1 MRKRARQTEEIAS
14 DLTSRLATELVK
26 AYSDLLFE
34 IERDEKL
41 LRGIQR
47 RDEEIRRLKS
57 QVRKLESTK
66 SLRLQRRYWNLRK
79 KILGN
84 N

>member
-1 MRKRARQTEEIAS
+1 MRKRARQTEEITS
-14 DLTSRLATELVK
+14 DLTSSLATELVK

>member
-1 MRKRARQTEEIAS
+1 MRKRANQTEEITS

-47 RDEEIRRLKS
+47 RDEEIRRLES

>member
-1 MRKRARQTEEIAS
+1 MRKRARQTEEITS

-47 RDEEIRRLKS
+47 RDEEIRRLES
-57 QVRKLESTK
+57 QVQKLESTK

>member
-1 MRKRARQTEEIAS
+1 MRKRANQTEEITS

-47 RDEEIRRLKS
+47 RDEEIRRLES

-79 KILGN
+79 KILGSN
-84 N
+84 

>member
-1 MRKRARQTEEIAS
+1 MRKRAKQTEEITS

-34 IERDEKL
+34 IDRDEKL
-41 LRGIQR
+41 LKGIQR

-57 QVRKLESTK
+57 QIRKLESTK
-66 SLRLQRRYWNLRK
+66 SLRLQRRYCNLRK

>member
-1 MRKRARQTEEIAS
+1 MRKRANQTEEITS

-66 SLRLQRRYWNLRK
+66 SPRLQRRYWNLRK

>member
-1 MRKRARQTEEIAS
+1 MRRRARQTEEITS

-47 RDEEIRRLKS
+47 RDEEIRRLES
-57 QVRKLESTK
+57 QVQKLESTK

>member
-1 MRKRARQTEEIAS
+1 MRKRAKQTEEITS

-34 IERDEKL
+34 IDRDEKL
-41 LRGIQR
+41 LKGIQR

-57 QVRKLESTK
+57 QIRKLESTK
-66 SLRLQRRYWNLRK
+66 SLRLQRHYWNLRK

>member
-1 MRKRARQTEEIAS
+1 MRKRARQAEEITS

-47 RDEEIRRLKS
+47 RDEEIRRLES
-57 QVRKLESTK
+57 QVQKLESTK

-79 KILGN
+79 KILRN

>member
-1 MRKRARQTEEIAS
+1 MRKRAKQTEEITN

>member
-1 MRKRARQTEEIAS
+1 MRKRARQTEEITS

-57 QVRKLESTK
+57 QVQKLESTK

>member
-1 MRKRARQTEEIAS
+1 MRKRAKQTEEITS

-34 IERDEKL
+34 IDRDEKL
-41 LRGIQR
+41 LKGIQR

-57 QVRKLESTK
+57 QIRKLESTK

>member
-1 MRKRARQTEEIAS
+1 MRKRAKQTEEITS
-14 DLTSRLATELVK
+14 NLTSRLATELVK

>member
-1 MRKRARQTEEIAS
+1 MRERAKQTEEITS

-34 IERDEKL
+34 IDRDEKL
-41 LRGIQR
+41 FKGIQR

-57 QVRKLESTK
+57 QIRKLESTK

>member
-1 MRKRARQTEEIAS
+1 MRKRANQTEEITS

>member
-1 MRKRARQTEEIAS
+1 MRKRARQTEEITS

-34 IERDEKL
+34 IDRDEKL
-41 LRGIQR
+41 LKGIQR

-57 QVRKLESTK
+57 RIRKLESTK

>member
-1 MRKRARQTEEIAS
+1 MRKRAKQTEEITS

-34 IERDEKL
+34 IDRDEKL
-41 LRGIQR
+41 LKGIQR

-57 QVRKLESTK
+57 RIRKLESTK

>member
-1 MRKRARQTEEIAS
+1 MRKRARQTEEITS

>member
-1 MRKRARQTEEIAS
+1 MRKSAKQTEEITS

-34 IERDEKL
+34 IDRDEKL
-41 LRGIQR
+41 LKGIQR

-57 QVRKLESTK
+57 QIRKLESTK

>member
-1 MRKRARQTEEIAS
+1 MRKRAKQTEEITN

-79 KILGN
+79 KTLGN

>member
-1 MRKRARQTEEIAS
+1 MRKRAKQTEEITS